1 MNDRNAFLGYGVVD
15 KSDGDR
21 KTDNIGKEE
30 LIERINSSME
40 NMGDQLA
47 IETIIKTIGNNH

>member
-21 KTDNIGKEE
+21 KADNIGKEE
-30 LIERINSSME
+30 LIDRINSSME